1 MKERNQ
7 GKHNGDY
14 LEEGKEME
22 ERLQGKR
29 EEGEVRKVIAQEVKT
44 GIKKQDNSEKMNTEK
59 WQMRKENKT

>member
-7 GKHNGDY
+7 RKHNGDY

-44 GIKKQDNSEKMNTEK
+44 GIKK
-59 WQMRKENKT
+59 